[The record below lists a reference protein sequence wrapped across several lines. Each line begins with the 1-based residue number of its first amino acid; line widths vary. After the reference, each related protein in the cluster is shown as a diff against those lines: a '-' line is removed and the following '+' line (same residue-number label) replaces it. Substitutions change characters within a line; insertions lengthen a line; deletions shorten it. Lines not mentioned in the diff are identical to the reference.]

1 MFHPLA
7 CARMPD
13 GYVWAGSCDGLNLWD
28 GHYARNF
35 RLSGNLVQE
44 IVATDD
50 GYLWVRTN
58 YGVDRVDAR
67 ARTAELHADFPRVYQ
82 YTARSRDEAFFLY
95 KGRLYGY
102 VASESRFEPLCGVD
116 ADDVLRICLDP
127 DGVLWFVR
135 RDGMDCAP
143 VVYDAEGRAVLGAWK
158 HIPVRNGISFVR
170 YDGDRTVYFVDG
182 AGRLCRFDTERQLT
196 SAICGLAQE
205 LERRGELAAVI
216 RDGDDYVLAFEMG
229 GVLRLHASGSESG
242 GYTLREIDV
251 ACGVFSLLKDW
262 NQDIVWIGT
271 DGSGLLR
278 QSAGDIAVRS
288 ITYDMLPY
296 KLTKP
301 IKALFV
307 DERGNLW
314 VGTKNDGILCIR
326 DFHAQRAFGRENTRN
341 FIAENTALR
350 KNSVYAFA
358 ASRRGV
364 LWIGGD
370 GGVCYYSYGDGRIHA
385 LAGCEQLANVHG
397 LHEDA
402 AGVLW
407 AATIGSGVY
416 RIELAGHAGA
426 PVARLAES
434 VDLGSRERSRNFF
447 FSFCE
452 ESDSTLWF
460 CNHGIGAVR
469 YHKYAR
475 RGEVIPL
482 DGRRGLAANDVTVAV
497 RCSDGTLWFGTG
509 CGMGCYRPG
518 EGAVAVE
525 FAHDQLQAG
534 VIHGLLADSLDN
546 VWAATNAGIVRYN
559 PAAHRSVAYGASYGL
574 EVVEFSDGAYFYDRR
589 AGKLLFGGINGLV
602 VVSGGES
609 LHRGYM
615 PPVPVSG
622 CDHRRHGSQHFEA
635 DAQGQTGA
643 YPPARGFRSFDRGAG
658 LYQRRQLFVPV

>member
-1 MFHPLA
+1 MFLSNRLMHLRYLLLVAVCVAVPALSQNICRISHREGFSNCSILSLA
-7 CARMPD
+7 QDAD

-341 FIAENTALR
+341 FIAENTAQVISL
-350 KNSVYAFA
+350 S
-358 ASRRGV
+358 
-364 LWIGGD
+364 
-370 GGVCYYSYGDGRIHA
+370 
-385 LAGCEQLANVHG
+385 
-397 LHEDA
+397 
-402 AGVLW
+402 
-407 AATIGSGVY
+407 
-416 RIELAGHAGA
+416 A
-426 PVARLAES
+426 P
-434 VDLGSRERSRNFF
+434 
-447 FSFCE
+447 
-452 ESDSTLWF
+452 
-460 CNHGIGAVR
+460 
-469 YHKYAR
+469 
-475 RGEVIPL
+475 
-482 DGRRGLAANDVTVAV
+482 
-497 RCSDGTLWFGTG
+497 
-509 CGMGCYRPG
+509 
-518 EGAVAVE
+518 
-525 FAHDQLQAG
+525 
-534 VIHGLLADSLDN
+534 
-546 VWAATNAGIVRYN
+546 
-559 PAAHRSVAYGASYGL
+559 
-574 EVVEFSDGAYFYDRR
+574 
-589 AGKLLFGGINGLV
+589 
-602 VVSGGES
+602 
-609 LHRGYM
+609 
-615 PPVPVSG
+615 
-622 CDHRRHGSQHFEA
+622 
-635 DAQGQTGA
+635 
-643 YPPARGFRSFDRGAG
+643 
-658 LYQRRQLFVPV
+658 